1 MSQTESVRLSKR
13 LAEQQ
18 SCSRRE
24 AELYI
29 EAGHVQ
35 VDGKVVLVPGTHIG
49 PDQEV
54 RLAPGAKAEAIPPVT
69 LLLHKPA
76 GYTQGEAYGR
86 VPSAHSLLTEAN
98 LAEYDTP
105 APVRVLSRHFDD
117 QVAFLPIPVPASGLV
132 IYTQDPRIARK
143 LQEDA
148 YALEQECVVGVK
160 GQIVEGGLQR
170 LCKGGIIMDRHQP
183 LPPAKV
189 SWQNETHLR
198 FAIKGFWPD
207 KIAEMCAEVGLEV
220 VSLRRLRV
228 GRVSMA
234 KLPEGQWRY
243 LLPWEKF

>member
-18 SCSRRE
+18 DCSRRE

-35 VDGKVVLVPGTHIG
+35 VDGKVVLVPGTHVG
-49 PDQEV
+49 PGQQI
-54 RLAPGAKAEAIPPVT
+54 RLAPGAKPEAIPPVT

-76 GYTQGEAYGR
+76 GYTQGQAYGR
-86 VPSAHSLLTEAN
+86 VPSAHRLLSEKN
-98 LAEYDTP
+98 LAEYDAP
-105 APVRVLSRHFDD
+105 APVRVLERHFAD
-117 QVAFLPIPVPASGLV
+117 QLAFLPIPVPASGLV

-143 LQEDA
+143 LEEDA
-148 YALEQECVVGVK
+148 YALEQEIVVGVK
-160 GQIVEGGLQR
+160 GQIAEGGLQR
-170 LCKGGIIMDRHQP
+170 LCHGLIADRQP

-189 SWQNETHLR
+189 SWQNENHLR

-207 KIAEMCAEVGLEV
+207 RIDAKCEQVGLQV
-220 VSLRRLRV
+220 VSMRRLRI

>member
-18 SCSRRE
+18 DCSRRE

-35 VDGKVVLVPGTHIG
+35 VDGKVVLVPGTHVG
-49 PDQEV
+49 PGQQI
-54 RLAPGAKAEAIPPVT
+54 RLAPGAKPEAIPPVT

-76 GYTQGEAYGR
+76 GYTQGQPYGR
-86 VPSAHSLLTEAN
+86 VPSAHGLLTEKN
-98 LAEYDTP
+98 LAEYDAP
-105 APVRVLSRHFDD
+105 APVRVLERHFAD
-117 QVAFLPIPVPASGLV
+117 QLAFLPIPVPASGLV

-143 LQEDA
+143 LEEDA
-148 YALEQECVVGVK
+148 YALEQEIVVGVK

-170 LCKGGIIMDRHQP
+170 LCHGLIADRQP

-189 SWQNETHLR
+189 SWQNENHLR

-207 KIAEMCAEVGLEV
+207 KIDAMCEQVGLRV
-220 VSLRRLRV
+220 VSMRRLRI

>member
-1 MSQTESVRLSKR
+1 MSPTESSRLSKR

-18 SCSRRE
+18 GCSRRE

-35 VDGKVVLVPGTHIG
+35 VDGQVVLVPGTHIG
-49 PDQEV
+49 LGQQV
-54 RLAPGAKAEAIPPVT
+54 RLAPGAKAEPVPLVT
-69 LLLHKPA
+69 LLQHKPA
-76 GYTQGEAYGR
+76 GYTQGDAYGH
-86 VPSAHSLLTEAN
+86 VPSARSLLVEKN
-98 LAEYDTP
+98 LAEYDAP
-105 APVRVLSRHFDD
+105 APVRVLARHFAN
-117 QVAFLPIPVPASGLV
+117 QQAFLPIPLPASGLV
-132 IYTQDPRIARK
+132 VYTQDPRIARK

-160 GQIVEGGLQR
+160 GKIAEGGLQR
-170 LCKGGIIMDRHQP
+170 LCHGLIADHQP

-189 SWQNETHLR
+189 SWQNENHLR

-207 KIAEMCAEVGLEV
+207 KIEQMCAAVNLRV
-220 VSLRRLRV
+220 VSMRRLRI
-228 GRVSMA
+228 GRVSLA

>member
-18 SCSRRE
+18 SCSRRA

-35 VDGKVVLVPGTHIG
+35 VDGQVVLLPGTHIG
-49 PDQEV
+49 PGQQV

-86 VPSAHSLLTEAN
+86 VPSAHSLLIEKN
-98 LAEYDTP
+98 LADYDSPT
-105 APVRVLSRHFDD
+105 PVRVLKRHFAD
-117 QVAFLPIPVPASGLV
+117 QRAFLPIPLPASGLV
-132 IYTQDPRIARK
+132 IYTQDPRIARR

-148 YALEQECVVGVK
+148 YMLEQECVVGVK
-160 GQIVEGGLQR
+160 GQIAEGGLQR
-170 LCKGGIIMDRHQP
+170 LCHGLIADHQP

-207 KIAEMCAEVGLEV
+207 KIEAMCAAVNLRV
-220 VSLRRLRV
+220 VSLRRLRI
-228 GRVSMA
+228 GRVSLA

>member
-18 SCSRRE
+18 GCSRRE

-35 VDGKVVLVPGTHIG
+35 VDGQVVLVPGTHVG
-49 PDQEV
+49 PSQVV

-76 GYTQGEAYGR
+76 GYTQGDAYGR
-86 VPSAHSLLTEAN
+86 VPSARSLLTEKN
-98 LAEYDTP
+98 LAEYDAP
-105 APVRVLSRHFDD
+105 APVRVLERHFFD
-117 QVAFLPIPVPASGLV
+117 QQAFLPIPLPASGLV

-143 LQEDA
+143 LHEDA

-160 GQIVEGGLQR
+160 GRIVEGGLQR
-170 LCKGGIIMDRHQP
+170 LCHGLIADHQP
-183 LPPAKV
+183 LPPIKV

-198 FAIKGFWPD
+198 FALKGFWPD
-207 KIAEMCAEVGLEV
+207 RIEAMCAQVGLQV
-220 VSLRRLRV
+220 VSLRRQRI

-234 KLPEGQWRY
+234 GLAEGQWRY
-243 LLPWEKF
+243 LLPWERF